1 MSPFDYFILT
11 VLIVSSIYGVYR
23 GLIKEVLSLTGLV
36 LSFYLASN
44 FDNSLANLVPIENK
58 SNFLII
64 SAFILIFVST
74 LILTS
79 LLIKIVSK
87 VLKFAGLSIL
97 NRFFGFIFGMARGL
111 VMVLVILYL
120 NQLIPFINLIDP
132 TESTLIPL
140 LDPIFSIVLEYL
152 PNYQSTHVE
161 YDYAIITEEL
171 I

>member
-58 SNFLII
+58 SDFLII
-64 SAFILIFVST
+64 SAFILIFVSA

-87 VLKFAGLSIL
+87 VLKFAGLSFL

-111 VMVLVILYL
+111 VVVLVILYL

>member
-36 LSFYLASN
+36 FSFYLASN

-58 SNFLII
+58 SDFLII

-79 LLIKIVSK
+79 LLIKIISK

-111 VMVLVILYL
+111 VVVLVILYL

>member
-1 MSPFDYFILT
+1 MSPFDYFILM
-11 VLIVSSIYGVYR
+11 VLILSSIYGVFR
-23 GLIKEVLSLTGLV
+23 GLIKEILSLAGLV

-44 FDNSLANLVPIENK
+44 FDNSLANLAPIENK
-58 SNFLII
+58 SDFLII

-79 LLIKIVSK
+79 LLIKIISK
-87 VLKFAGLSIL
+87 VVKFAGLSIL

-111 VMVLVILYL
+111 VIVLVTLYL

-132 TESTLIPL
+132 VESMLIPF

>member
-23 GLIKEVLSLTGLV
+23 GLIKEILSLIGLV

-58 SNFLII
+58 SDFLII

-79 LLIKIVSK
+79 LLIKIISK

-111 VMVLVILYL
+111 VVVLVILYL

-132 TESTLIPL
+132 TESTLIPF

>member
-11 VLIVSSIYGVYR
+11 VLIVSSIYGFYR
-23 GLIKEVLSLTGLV
+23 GLIKEILSLTGLV

-58 SNFLII
+58 SDFLII

-79 LLIKIVSK
+79 LLIKIISK

-111 VMVLVILYL
+111 VVVLVILYL
-120 NQLIPFINLIDP
+120 NQLIPFIYLIDP
-132 TESTLIPL
+132 AESMLVPF

>member
-58 SNFLII
+58 SDFLII

-79 LLIKIVSK
+79 LLIKIISK

-111 VMVLVILYL
+111 VVVLVILYL

-152 PNYQSTHVE
+152 PNYHSTHVE
-161 YDYAIITEEL
+161 YDYAMITEEL

>member
-11 VLIVSSIYGVYR
+11 LLIVSSVYGVYR

-36 LSFYLASN
+36 LSFYLGSN
-44 FDNSLANLVPIENK
+44 FDNLLASIVPIENK
-58 SNFLII
+58 SDFLII

-79 LLIKIVSK
+79 LLIKIISK

-111 VMVLVILYL
+111 VVVLVILYL

-132 TESTLIPL
+132 AESKLIPF

>member
-23 GLIKEVLSLTGLV
+23 GLIKEILSLTGLV

-58 SNFLII
+58 SDFLII

-79 LLIKIVSK
+79 LLIKIISK

-111 VMVLVILYL
+111 VVVLVILYL
-120 NQLIPFINLIDP
+120 NQLIPFIYLIDP
-132 TESTLIPL
+132 AESMLIPF

>member
-58 SNFLII
+58 SDFLII

-79 LLIKIVSK
+79 LLIKIISK

-111 VMVLVILYL
+111 VVVLVILYL

>member
-58 SNFLII
+58 SDFLII

-79 LLIKIVSK
+79 LLIKIISK

-111 VMVLVILYL
+111 VVVLVILYL

-132 TESTLIPL
+132 SESTLIPF
-140 LDPIFSIVLEYL
+140 LDPIFSFVLEYL

>member
-23 GLIKEVLSLTGLV
+23 GLIKEILSLIGLV

-44 FDNSLANLVPIENK
+44 FDNLLANLVPIENK
-58 SNFLII
+58 SDFLII

-79 LLIKIVSK
+79 LLIKIISK

-111 VMVLVILYL
+111 VVVLVILYL

-132 TESTLIPL
+132 SESTLTPF
-140 LDPIFSIVLEYL
+140 LDPIFSFVLGVFTKLSVY
-152 PNYQSTHVE
+152 PCR
-161 YDYAIITEEL
+161 I
-171 I
+171 

>member
-58 SNFLII
+58 SDFLII

-79 LLIKIVSK
+79 LLIKIISK

-111 VMVLVILYL
+111 VVLLVILYL

>member
-11 VLIVSSIYGVYR
+11 VLIASSIYGVYR

-36 LSFYLASN
+36 LSFFLASN

-58 SNFLII
+58 SDFLII
-64 SAFILIFVST
+64 SAFILIFVFT

-79 LLIKIVSK
+79 LLIKIISK

-97 NRFFGFIFGMARGL
+97 NRFFGFAFGMARGL
-111 VMVLVILYL
+111 VIVLVILYL

-132 TESTLIPL
+132 TESMLIPF

>member
-23 GLIKEVLSLTGLV
+23 GLIKEILSLTGLV

-44 FDNSLANLVPIENK
+44 FDNLLANLVPIENK
-58 SNFLII
+58 SDFLII

-79 LLIKIVSK
+79 LLIKIISK

-111 VMVLVILYL
+111 VVVLVILYL

>member
-23 GLIKEVLSLTGLV
+23 GLIKEILSLTGLV
-36 LSFYLASN
+36 LYFYLASN
-44 FDNSLANLVPIENK
+44 FDNSLANLFPIENK
-58 SNFLII
+58 SDFLII

-79 LLIKIVSK
+79 LLIKIISK

-111 VMVLVILYL
+111 VVILVILYL

-132 TESTLIPL
+132 TESTLIPF

>member
-58 SNFLII
+58 SDFLII

-79 LLIKIVSK
+79 LLIKIISK

-111 VMVLVILYL
+111 VVVLVILYL
-120 NQLIPFINLIDP
+120 NQLIPFINLIDT
-132 TESTLIPL
+132 TESTLIPF

>member
-23 GLIKEVLSLTGLV
+23 GLIKEILSLTGLV

-58 SNFLII
+58 SDFLII

-111 VMVLVILYL
+111 VVVLVILYL

-132 TESTLIPL
+132 KESTLIPL

>member
-23 GLIKEVLSLTGLV
+23 GLIKEILSLTGLV

-58 SNFLII
+58 SDFLII

-79 LLIKIVSK
+79 LLIKIISK

-111 VMVLVILYL
+111 VVVLVILYL

>member
-44 FDNSLANLVPIENK
+44 FDNLLANLVPIENK
-58 SNFLII
+58 SDFLII

-79 LLIKIVSK
+79 LLIKIISN

-111 VMVLVILYL
+111 VVVLVILYL

>member
-23 GLIKEVLSLTGLV
+23 GLIKEILSLIGLV

-44 FDNSLANLVPIENK
+44 FDNLLANLVPIENK
-58 SNFLII
+58 SDFLII

-79 LLIKIVSK
+79 LLIKIISK

-111 VMVLVILYL
+111 VVILVILYL

-132 TESTLIPL
+132 SESMLIPF

>member
-11 VLIVSSIYGVYR
+11 VLIVSSIYGFYR
-23 GLIKEVLSLTGLV
+23 GLIKEILSLTGLV

-58 SNFLII
+58 SDFLII

-79 LLIKIVSK
+79 LLIKIISK

-111 VMVLVILYL
+111 VVVLVILYL

-132 TESTLIPL
+132 AESMLIPF